1 MKVTIEIDL
10 DAKQVVP
17 DPHDIARLTNPDW
30 LASWWHISDVHL
42 QANDDGENDEADEI
56 TDDEAREVLRLIAK
70 HHDSTVGINWD
81 VIDAG
86 IDYVKEKR
94 AKV

>member
-10 DAKQVVP
+10 DAKQIVP

-42 QANDDGENDEADEI
+42 QANDDGENDEASELTDE
-56 TDDEAREVLRLIAK
+56 EARRVLSSIHT
-70 HHDSTVGINWD
+70 HHDSNIGINWD
-81 VIDAG
+81 VIDAT
-86 IDYVKEKR
+86 IDYVKEQRK
-94 AKV
+94 